1 MKNCFI
7 YLITSC
13 LSVQFCMAQMVAYW
27 GIPAQNAQKIVVQ
40 TLQTYQKTHEIKTL
54 RLDAG
59 SQRYTILDA
68 IDWRQ
73 GNKAA
78 FFYRFNQDNAV
89 VFTVEVVDTAL
100 FMRAEEHLI
109 YPKTMTNLKGSRF
122 LIGYGKTPWVQ
133 KDESLMSA
141 TQARY
146 HTFTLFNTIKAEL
159 KKYREVP
166 YSLPT
171 QPVTPKVNNSTVLP
185 TTSFVSTTPTGQQKI
200 TKSNST
206 VSSSANTLPPQTKPT
221 ATIPLVHTVP
231 HSVSPTKVDVST
243 ITNACPLC
251 KGEKRII
258 QSKPQRCQ
266 VCKGKKH
273 VAVPCNLC
281 SNTGKVNEQTCT
293 VCGGQGNKNELCNHC
308 GGIGF
313 LVIKEQ
319 VTCVYCSGR
328 GTK

>member
-1 MKNCFI
+1 
-7 YLITSC
+7 
-13 LSVQFCMAQMVAYW
+13 MAQMVAYW
-27 GIPAQNAQKIVVQ
+27 GIPAPTAQKIVVQ
-40 TLQTYQKTHEIKTL
+40 TLQIYQKAHEIKTL
-54 RLDAG
+54 RNDAG
-59 SQRYTILDA
+59 SQRYTMLDA

-73 GNKAA
+73 GSKAT
-78 FFYRFNQDNAV
+78 FFYRFNEDNAV
-89 VFTVEVVDTAL
+89 VFTVEAVDTAL

-146 HTFTLFNTIKAEL
+146 HTFMLFNTIKAAL
-159 KKYREVP
+159 KKYRETP

-171 QPVTPKVNNSTVLP
+171 QPATPKVNNSTVLP
-185 TTSFVSTTPTGQQKI
+185 TAGFVSTTPAAQRKI
-200 TKSNST
+200 TNANST
-206 VSSSANTLPPQTKPT
+206 PPSTTTSPPKTKPA
-221 ATIPLVHTVP
+221 ATTPLVRTESP
-231 HSVSPTKVDVST
+231 PTSPTNVDVSA

-251 KGEKRII
+251 KGEKKII

-266 VCKGKKH
+266 VCKGKKNM
-273 VAVPCNLC
+273 AVPCDYC
-281 SNTGKVNEQTCT
+281 STTGKVNDQICT
-293 VCGGQGNKNELCNHC
+293 VCGGQGSKNELCNHC
-308 GGIGF
+308 VGVGF